1 MSFEVWLCLIF
12 VVIIKLWTF
21 FFQVY
26 DNLLLYHTDA
36 FGKMI
41 SFILSLLFRLLS
53 ISGSCT
59 FIILRVFLFF
69 LKDPAD
75 KRRVIC
81 DDKLKEL
88 FEVDSFNGFT
98 VSKLLSSHFIKTE
111 QWVAYMYITWA
122 HQKWEILLEL
132 NLPFS
137 ISLWQPVCSL
147 LKKWK

>member
-1 MSFEVWLCLIF
+1 MLWLLSSGPFFSRFMIISCCIILMHLVKWSALFCLCC
-12 VVIIKLWTF
+12 
-21 FFQVY
+21 
-26 DNLLLYHTDA
+26 
-36 FGKMI
+36 
-41 SFILSLLFRLLS
+41 FRLLS

-75 KRRVIC
+75 KRRIIC

-137 ISLWQPVCSL
+137 ISLWQPVCSS